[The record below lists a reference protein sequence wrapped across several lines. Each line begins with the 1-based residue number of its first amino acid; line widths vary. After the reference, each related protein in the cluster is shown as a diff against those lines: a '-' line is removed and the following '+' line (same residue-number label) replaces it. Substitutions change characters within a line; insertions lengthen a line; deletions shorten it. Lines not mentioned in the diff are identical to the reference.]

1 MRAERLVWAATVLI
15 IIYITWEA
23 ISPLITPIFFGLI
36 LAYAAHPIHRRLSPR
51 IGRTH
56 SAFILTVGMLG
67 LGGVVTFE
75 LLMISVQVAASFY
88 QNVVDFFRWLM
99 TQPLPP
105 EVLDFLQNFFNQL
118 IPRLSEYISK
128 HAFSLPM
135 YLLQLV
141 VFLFTFY
148 YALAF
153 SHEIVEE
160 IRLAIP
166 ERNRHLGEEIL
177 KSLNKTLGALVRAW
191 LILNII
197 KGVLLTLGFLI
208 FGVSDIYTA
217 IVAGFL
223 TFVFSFVPLFE
234 GWMIW
239 LIAAVYFAKEGMY
252 LHAVG
257 ISSYGFLLVSPMP
270 DYTIRPMMVAKD
282 ANLDETLVFIGMI
295 GGTWAMGVK
304 GLIIGPIVLN
314 LLLVLLKE
322 WRKIVSKESSR
333 RHSQA
338 PSKPAPR
345 PPHLSP

>member
-1 MRAERLVWAATVLI
+1 MKAERLAWAITVLI
-15 IIYITWEA
+15 IAYITWRA

-36 LAYAAHPIHRRLSPR
+36 LAYAAYPIHRRLVPKL
-51 IGRTH
+51 GEVH
-56 SAFILTVGMLG
+56 SAVLLTVGMLG

-88 QNVVDFFRWLM
+88 QSVVDFFRWLM

-118 IPRLSEYISK
+118 IPRLSEYLSRQ
-128 HAFSLPM
+128 AFSLPM

-148 YALAF
+148 YALANA
-153 SHEIVEE
+153 HEIAEE

-166 ERNRHLGEEIL
+166 GKNRRLGEEIL
-177 KSLNKTLGALVRAW
+177 ESLNKTLGALVRAW
-191 LILNII
+191 LVLNVI
-197 KGVLLTLGFLI
+197 KGILMTFGFLL
-208 FGVSDIYTA
+208 FGVSDLYTA

-223 TFVFSFVPLFE
+223 TFIFSFVPLFE

-239 LIAAVYFAKEGMY
+239 LIAAAYFAKEAMY
-252 LHAVG
+252 LHAIG
-257 ISSYGFLLVSPMP
+257 IAVYGFLLVSPMP

-282 ANLDETLVFIGMI
+282 ADLDETLVFIGMI

-322 WRKIVSKESSR
+322 WKRVISGKEPSR
-333 RHSQA
+333 RSSPS
-338 PSKPAPR
+338 PSKPS
-345 PPHLSP
+345 PHPGG